1 MEEEQAARTLVQ
13 AHLRGRTRWTLAVGA
28 VLLVLTVGGCG
39 EFFRSVDAS
48 EALAHSGVKT
58 KARIDSASN
67 YRRHSVVEGHLYV
80 TYEAPQGVERHV
92 RVWLPEDTHYRAGG
106 SVEVAYDRHNPRRAV
121 LTKGGD
127 PGPVALWSFLAVVV
141 CVIALFVLVHD
152 RRKKVQAARSALTE
166 QPSRTAISTALR
178 RTSPFYK
185 QRRFSVESSTF
196 TAMTKKDW
204 HLPDGPVD
212 EALVFTGRDA
222 TAVVDVA
229 SRSVAISGGD

>member
-80 TYEAPQGVERHV
+80 TYETPQGVERHV
-92 RVWLPEDTHYRAGG
+92 RVWLPEDTHYRAGAA
-106 SVEVAYDRHNPRRAV
+106 SRSPTTATTLAAPCSRRAV
-121 LTKGGD
+121 TQG
-127 PGPVALWSFLAVVV
+127 
-141 CVIALFVLVHD
+141 
-152 RRKKVQAARSALTE
+152 RS
-166 QPSRTAISTALR
+166 PSGAF
-178 RTSPFYK
+178 SP
-185 QRRFSVESSTF
+185 SSS
-196 TAMTKKDW
+196 A
-204 HLPDGPVD
+204 
-212 EALVFTGRDA
+212 
-222 TAVVDVA
+222 
-229 SRSVAISGGD
+229 